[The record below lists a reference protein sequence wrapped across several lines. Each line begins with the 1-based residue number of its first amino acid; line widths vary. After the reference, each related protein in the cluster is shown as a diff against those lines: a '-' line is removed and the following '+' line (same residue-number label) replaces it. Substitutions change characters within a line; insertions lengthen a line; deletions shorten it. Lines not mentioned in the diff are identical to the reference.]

1 MKVML
6 RLTGVEPLLMHS
18 DRLSDPLDPSA
29 IALREVTSKRKKTD
43 DDHREMARLEWR
55 GSLYWSERSGTFIP
69 GRNIEKC
76 LIEGARISRLGRQV
90 ERGLFVLTNEA
101 RLQYDG
107 PQDPDALWL
116 DERFRDRRSVGVT
129 RSRVM
134 RTRPIFP
141 EWSLEVEAELDTSV
155 LGLEELRRIASE
167 AGRQVGLGDF
177 RPRYGRFT
185 ATIEPAE

>member
-1 MKVML
+1 MKV
-6 RLTGVEPLLMHS
+6 RITITGIEPLLMHS

-29 IALREVTSKRKKTD
+29 MALREVTKKRVKTD

-55 GSLYWSERSGTFIP
+55 GSLYWSERSGVHIP

-76 LIEGARISRLGRQV
+76 FIEGARISRAGRQV

-101 RLQYDG
+101 PLSYDG
-107 PQDPDALWL
+107 PKEMDALWL
-116 DERFRDRRSVGVT
+116 DERFRDRRSVGVGP
-129 RSRVM
+129 RRVM

-141 EWSLEVEAELDTSV
+141 DWSVDVEAELDTSV
-155 LGLEELRRIASE
+155 LGMEELRRIASE
-167 AGRQVGLGDF
+167 AGRQIGLGDF

-185 ATIEPAE
+185 ATVESAE